1 MDLNHAHVS
10 ARRFHKTTL
19 VLVSYLTGLPV
30 DYITKNETCFPI
42 VVNKRD
48 GNICCAS
55 LGKPSG
61 DSDFITPYVVNASFS
76 LELNLKLL
84 VFYETNK
91 WPKGHNLLE
100 LFKKL
105 SADKQKEIKDAFIE
119 KSKNSRELQEILK
132 RLEEGDFGIE
142 WELQNLLDRSSQA
155 FETWRYAF
163 EGNTG
168 CFAGYSQIHPVLAEM
183 VEKNRV

>member
-10 ARRFHKTTL
+10 AMRFHKTTL
-19 VLVSYLTGLPV
+19 VLVSHLTGLSI
-30 DYITKNETCFPI
+30 DDISKNDRCFPI

-48 GNICCAS
+48 GNLCCAS
-55 LGKPSG
+55 MGKPTG
-61 DSDFITPYVVNASFS
+61 DNDFITPYVVNAAFS

-91 WPKGHNLLE
+91 WPKGHYLLN

-105 SADKQKEIKDAFIE
+105 SLDKQNEISKKFME
-119 KSKNSRELQEILK
+119 RSKNSQELQFILRELKNNGFE
-132 RLEEGDFGIE
+132 IE
-142 WELQNLLDRSSQA
+142 WELQSLLDRSSQA

-168 CFAGYSQIHPVLAEM
+168 CFAGYSQIHPVLTEM
-183 VEKNRV
+183 AEKNRV